1 MREHIRVSSASSN
14 PKRLSPAPGTAIC
27 GSDLHNIYIR
37 GRNLC
42 DDLIGQVTFTQMLL
56 FHLTGAMPDERQT
69 VIVDAVLVTIME
81 HGMTPSII
89 AARQTYFGAPESLQG
104 AVAAGILGVGSRFAG
119 TSGDCAALL
128 QRILDAPPG
137 HQEQEAMAIAREF
150 KEARAFVPGYGHPI
164 HKDGDPRLTRL
175 VAIARQQGVEG
186 HYIDAMFLLGAAISE
201 LAGKPIVINV
211 SAAMGAVLAEVGIP
225 IEIMRGI
232 TIVSRAAGVIGH
244 LLEEMRAPV
253 SQHIWDTV
261 EATVTYGQP
270 GD

>member
-1 MREHIRVSSASSN
+1 MCSASSDQKSQFSG
-14 PKRLSPAPGTAIC
+14 PSTAIC
-27 GSDLHNIYIR
+27 GSDINNIFIR

-42 DDLIGQVTFTQMLL
+42 DDLMGKISFTQMLL
-56 FHLTGAMPDERQT
+56 FHLTGAMPDKRQT
-69 VIVDAVLVTIME
+69 IIVDAVLVTIME
-81 HGMTPSII
+81 HGMTPSVI

-128 QRILDAPPG
+128 QRIVDAAPDR
-137 HQEQEAMAIAREF
+137 Q
-150 KEARAFVPGYGHPI
+150 KDEARDIAQEHREAALFVPGYGHPI
-164 HKDGDPRLTRL
+164 HKNGDPRLTRL
-175 VAIARQQGVEG
+175 VEIARQQGVEG
-186 HYIDAMFLLGAAISE
+186 KYIGAMFLLGEAIGE

-225 IEIMRGI
+225 VEIMRGI

-244 LLEEMRAPV
+244 LLEEMRNPV

-261 EATVTYGQP
+261 EATVPYTAPAG
-270 GD
+270 